1 MAPLPRASLLGCSH
15 RPAGSGEVTT
25 PVSTGR
31 QPPGSCSHRLEEK
44 AASQECANRDV
55 FRGNGLPRRSNQTR
69 VIPQHHPQ
77 DAIEFIG
84 KEFQS

>member
-44 AASQECANRDV
+44 AASQECANRD
-55 FRGNGLPRRSNQTR
+55 FSGETGCQGDPTR
-69 VIPQHHPQ
+69 P
-77 DAIEFIG
+77 E
-84 KEFQS
+84 